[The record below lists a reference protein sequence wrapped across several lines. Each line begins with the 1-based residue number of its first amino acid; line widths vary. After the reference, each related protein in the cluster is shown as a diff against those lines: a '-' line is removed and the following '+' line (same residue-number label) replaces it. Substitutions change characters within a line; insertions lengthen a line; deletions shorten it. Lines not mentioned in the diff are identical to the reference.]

1 MTYKEWNAAI
11 MVTSGVLVSAWV
23 AFDALFGVDGW
34 RGSVAH
40 VAADMLWAIGYV
52 VAFNILATI
61 VVTILVSIV
70 QREELKDEKS
80 DERDHAVA
88 AKAMRNGY
96 FVLSIGCVA
105 ILVLLAFGAAPVLA
119 VYALFGASMLA
130 GVVFAASQLVYYRI
144 G

>member
-11 MVTSGVLVSAWV
+11 MVTSGLLISAWV
-23 AFDALFGVDGW
+23 AYDAAATTAWTGT
-34 RGSVAH
+34 VAD
-40 VAADMLWAIGYV
+40 VAADMLWALGYV
-52 VAFNILATI
+52 IALNIVAVI

-70 QREELKDEKS
+70 QREELKDERA
-80 DERDHAVA
+80 DERDAAVS

-96 FVLSIGCVA
+96 FILSISCAA
-105 ILVLLAFGAAPVLA
+105 ILVLLALGVAPVFA

-130 GVVFAASQLVYYRI
+130 GVIFASSQLVYYRI

>member
-1 MTYKEWNAAI
+1 MTFKEWNAAI
-11 MVTSGVLVSAWV
+11 MVTSGVLISAWV
-23 AFDALFGVDGW
+23 AYDALATTAWTGT
-34 RGSVAH
+34 VAE

-52 VAFNILATI
+52 IAFNIVAVI

-70 QREELKDEKS
+70 QREELKG
-80 DERDHAVA
+80 ERADAVS

-96 FVLSIGCVA
+96 FVLSISCAA
-105 ILVLLAFGAAPVLA
+105 ILVLLALGIAPVFA

-130 GVVFAASQLVYYRI
+130 GVIFAASQLVYYRI